1 MILDRDQTKALYR
14 RLAPIYDLALWG
26 YRLLGVS
33 RHRRQAVR
41 ALHLRP
47 GDAVVDMGCGTGLNF
62 PYLREAVGSEGR
74 IVGVDLS
81 GAMLEKAR
89 ARAERHGWQNVE
101 LIEADLTEYALP
113 ENLDGALATF
123 ALEMVPEY
131 DVVIRRVAG
140 ALPAGKRLALFGLKH
155 PERWPDWLVRLGLWL
170 DKPFGVSREY
180 EAFRPWE
187 SVRQYMAEVGH
198 QEFYAGAAY
207 LSVGEVQ
214 SRDERNS

>member
-1 MILDRDQTKALYR
+1 MILNRDQTKALYR
-14 RLAPIYDLALWG
+14 RLAPIYDLTLWG

-33 RHRRQAVR
+33 RHRERAVR
-41 ALHLRP
+41 ALRLQP
-47 GDAVVDMGCGTGLNF
+47 GDAIVDMGCGTGLNF
-62 PYLREAVGSEGR
+62 PYLREAVGPEGR

-101 LIEADLTEYALP
+101 LIEADLTEYAFP
-113 ENLDGALATF
+113 ENLGGALATF

-131 DVVIRRVAG
+131 DAVIRRVAS
-140 ALPAGKRLALFGLKH
+140 ALPAGKRLVLFGLKH

-170 DKPFGVSREY
+170 NKPFGVSREY

-187 SVRQYMAEVGH
+187 SLRQHMVEVEH

-207 LSVGEVQ
+207 LSVGEVE
-214 SRDERNS
+214 D